1 MIGFAIFIIILGVLF
16 IVNGFSLGVLTTVMF
31 NFLSL
36 WPVIL
41 IFIGLGILSSIK
53 GLRWIKWISMGLSV
67 IFVLMLFF
75 NPFSPTP
82 NAFINRDS
90 YDYGYYK
97 DSIKET
103 VDGSAGEISIIFE
116 TGSIAI
122 DILTDDTLSEPEI
135 VGSHNIDSGK
145 LAVVNEGSIIT
156 FATDDFHS
164 MLQLN
169 KRISLKLPAKYSY
182 YIQIKSGVVDLR
194 TDDMHNSIKR
204 IKADCGV
211 INCVSSFGR
220 IEEPIILN
228 MKAGISN
235 IKFNVEKEST
245 YRMDRSG
252 GINSTHI
259 YNLKE
264 DRLNPDMDIRL
275 NAGILVFE
283 MQPSM

>member
-41 IFIGLGILSSIK
+41 IFIGLGILSTIK

-82 NAFINRDS
+82 NAFISRDS

-97 DSIKET
+97 DSINET
-103 VDGSAGEISIIFE
+103 FDSSAQEITIIFE

-145 LAVVNEGSIIT
+145 LAVVNEGKTIT